1 VKRLLQLPL
10 GLFVIL
16 EIPVSVPTTAQQPSV
31 IIEILNRYERG
42 DLFVA
47 LETSDLDMLAD
58 ELVAHGEKWANAAG
72 RDAAPRR
79 RLIAATFGLEV
90 ASARFREEWG
100 NVRHV
105 IEWGCRLVRRGPPSE
120 GERLWH
126 LASVSLIE
134 GAGDTGL
141 LMAPGRRPGLTNH
154 LSHAHSRFPADIRF
168 PFSDAVAHERGVD
181 ERGRDE
187 PWEPDAAL
195 KRRAPFESRAEL
207 ELLRRENTRR
217 YLERLRQVQADPTV
231 GVEAQLRAG
240 RLLHILH
247 ESAQAITAFNEVLKR
262 SDDPF
267 FVHLAHLFSGRSY
280 EQLEERDRASTAYRQ
295 ALEAVPGA
303 QAASMH
309 LAALLA
315 ADGRPT
321 EAYAVMKSSFALQPR
336 DPWRVYGY
344 GSFRFWPQYMA
355 ALRREIWP

>member
-1 VKRLLQLPL
+1 VKRLSQLQWVLVGVL
-10 GLFVIL
+10 GFS
-16 EIPVSVPTTAQQPSV
+16 VSVPTAAQQPSI

-42 DLFVA
+42 DSFVA
-47 LETSDLDMLAD
+47 LETSDVDMLAD

-72 RDAAPRR
+72 RDGTPRR

-90 ASARFREEWG
+90 ARARYRDEWL

-120 GERLWH
+120 AERLWH

-134 GAGDTGL
+134 GARDTGL
-141 LMAPGRRPGLTNH
+141 LIAPGRRPGLTNH
-154 LSHAHSRFPADIRF
+154 LGHAHARFPADIRF
-168 PFSDAVAHERGVD
+168 PFSDAVAHESGVG

-187 PWEPDAAL
+187 PWEPEAAL
-195 KRRAPFESRAEL
+195 KRRAPFESLAKL
-207 ELLRRENTRR
+207 ELLRRTNIRR
-217 YLERLRQVQADPTV
+217 YLERLRQVEADPTV

-240 RLLHILH
+240 RLLYILH
-247 ESAQAITAFNEVLKR
+247 EPAQSITAFNEVLKR

-267 FVHLAHLFSGRSY
+267 FVHLAYLFSGRSY
-280 EQLEERDRASTAYRQ
+280 EQLGERDRASTAYRQ

-309 LAALLA
+309 LAAILA

-321 EAYAVMKSSFALQPR
+321 EAYAVMKSSCALQPR

-344 GSFRFWPQYMA
+344 GSFRFWPQHVA